1 MSSGWLQDAS
11 EHLKSIK
18 KALIKYSKNAQ
29 KATREYLKSNQR
41 EREQSDFII
50 HHVRS
55 FIR

>member
-1 MSSGWLQDAS
+1 MTSGRLLADSESIKEAFSKHS
-11 EHLKSIK
+11 EHSE
-18 KALIKYSKNAQ
+18 STQ